1 MLINSKLLFSVSNMV
16 KTFEV
21 LLISVL
27 LSRFYYDK
35 NELGQLLQI
44 LFIASI
50 IITLLSGIPLSLNF
64 FHGKYNELKQKQSL
78 FINFFLLLIIASL
91 AFCFLLLISKSY
103 ISFNFQNELFLKYI
117 YLIILYYFFRSTNTI
132 FPNYHYLKDRLF
144 KYLQLYV
151 FTFAIL
157 VACFF
162 YDNAIGALNAK
173 IVLTQLLFI
182 ELIRFVFNVLIINK
196 RELRLSLKDFNSQE
210 MIYILTIT
218 VGVVAGAF
226 GLYVDKYLIATLLNP
241 TEFVYYQNGAINLPF
256 VNIITSSLFIALI
269 PTFAELYTKKKNA
282 ELVLKVRTTILKCS
296 LLLMPILVYCFF
308 EAIPLIKFLYGDEFE
323 ISGEVFKIY
332 VLRYSL
338 SVMAFSVFMG
348 SIGLEKKA
356 NLVIFLSALIGLFLN
371 IILIPMYGI
380 KGASVA
386 TVIASLS
393 TIVISLYFIKKR
405 LMVKIVDYF
414 PIVSYIKIILISFM
428 IYTPFYLLNR
438 YIDKD
443 WSVVLSSLIYYICVI
458 KVLNS
463 IFTIF
468 KFRDIVIRK

>member
-1 MLINSKLLFSVSNMV
+1 MV

-21 LLISVL
+21 LLISIL

-64 FHGKYNELKQKQSL
+64 FHGKYDDLKQKQSL
-78 FINFFLLLIIASL
+78 FTNFSLLLIITSL
-91 AFCFLLLISKSY
+91 AFCLFLLISKSF
-103 ISFNFQNELFLKYI
+103 ISSNFQNELFLEYI
-117 YLIILYYFFRSTNTI
+117 YLIIFYCFFRSINTI
-132 FPNYHYLKDRLF
+132 FPNYHYLKDKLF

-162 YDNAIGALNAK
+162 YDNAMGVLDAK
-173 IVLTQLLFI
+173 IVLTQLLCI
-182 ELIRFVFNVLIINK
+182 EFIRFVFNILIINK
-196 RELRLSLKDFNSQE
+196 KEIRWSLRDFNSQE

-269 PTFAELYTKKKNA
+269 PTFAELYAKKKNT
-282 ELVLKVRTTILKCS
+282 ELILKVRTTIIKCS
-296 LLLMPILVYCFF
+296 ILLIPILVYCFF
-308 EAIPLIKFLYGDEFE
+308 EAISLIKFLYGDEFE

-380 KGASVA
+380 KGASMA

-393 TIVISLYFIKKR
+393 TIVISLYFIKER
-405 LMVKIVDYF
+405 LVAKIVDYF
-414 PIVSYIKIILISFM
+414 PIGSYIKIIIISFL
-428 IYTPFYLLNR
+428 IYIPFYLLNR
-438 YIDKD
+438 FIDED
-443 WSVVLSSLIYYICVI
+443 WTVMLSSFIYYICVI
-458 KVLNS
+458 KTLNS
-463 IFTIF
+463 IFIVF
-468 KFRDIVIRK
+468 KFRDIITRK